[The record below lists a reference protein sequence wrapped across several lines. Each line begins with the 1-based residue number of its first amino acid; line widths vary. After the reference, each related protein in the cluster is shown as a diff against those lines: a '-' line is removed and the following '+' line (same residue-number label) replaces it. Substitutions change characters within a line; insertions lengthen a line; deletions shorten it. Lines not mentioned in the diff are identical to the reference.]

1 MAKFRKK
8 PVEIEAWLIKSLHE
22 TVTQELPQPV
32 KDGIAAETLTFT
44 SYGGLLIRTLE
55 GMMEGNVTDWL
66 IRGVQ
71 GELYPCKPDIFARTY
86 TAVDDEE
93 SPVDPP
99 STLLHDVLGAP
110 GPASE
115 LVGRLTREL
124 KSAQGEARAQAI
136 RVDQAESEATELA
149 KKIAQ
154 LKTENNGLRRDIK
167 RLEGQLEHARAKA
180 AQQP

>member
-8 PVEIEAWLIKSLHE
+8 PVEINAWLIKDLHE
-22 TVTQELPQPV
+22 CALEDLPQPV
-32 KDGIAAETLTFT
+32 KDGIAAETLTRT

-71 GELYPCKPDIFARTY
+71 GELYPCKPNIFARTY
-86 TAVDDEE
+86 TAVDDDE
-93 SPVDPP
+93 SPVDAP
-99 STLLHDVLGAP
+99 STLLNDLLGVP

-115 LVGRLTREL
+115 LVTRLTREL
-124 KSAQGEARAQAI
+124 KQAQGEARAQAI

-149 KKIAQ
+149 KKISQ

-167 RLEGQLEHARAKA
+167 RLEGQLERGRATA
-180 AQQP
+180 T